1 MMKKFFAGAIA
12 LLVSLLAVADEGMW
26 LLPLLKKLNIKDMQA
41 KGLELS
47 AEDIYKVNGSSLK
60 DAIVIFG
67 GGCTGEVVS
76 PDGLLFT
83 NHHCGFGSIQALSS
97 VEHDYLKNGFWAM
110 NRGEELPAPGLQVTF
125 IRHIEDVT
133 KMVLSGVKNDMTE
146 AERAEKVQLNIEKL
160 TKRLEGKKDYKGR
173 SIMVRSFYGG
183 NQYFAFATEV
193 YKDVRLVGTP
203 PYAVGKFGGETD
215 NWMWPRHTGDFS
227 VFRIYA
233 APDGVSPAEYS
244 PENVPYKAPVHLT
257 VSTKGY
263 KEGDFAMI
271 MGFPGSTSRY
281 MTSWEID
288 QMLEVEN
295 PNRIYIRGERQAILK
310 ERMAADD
317 AIRIKYASKYASSSN
332 YWKNSIG
339 MSRGVK
345 KLGVKGQKEQI
356 ENEFTTW
363 VWSDMNKKRIDTY
376 GDALSLIEESVK
388 SATPIESDMQIINET
403 MFRAAEIIV
412 APLQY
417 RNALR
422 RTKSGEKAVEA
433 LTKFYKDYDEA
444 TDRLVSCRMFEVLR
458 EMIPAERRP
467 KSLEIIDTQF
477 GGDVKAFTEDLFNR
491 SAFANEENFLAAVG
505 REGGLEEIKNDVAYQ
520 IMEDVADL
528 YMQLRSS
535 VVPIQENFGKGHRLF
550 VKGLQEMNP
559 EKSYYPDANF
569 TLRLT
574 YGTILPYSP
583 ADGVLYKYYTTIDGV
598 VAKEDPSNP
607 VDFTVDERLKKL
619 YAAQDWGPY
628 ADADGTLHTCFL
640 STNDITG
647 GNSGSPILNAKG
659 QLIGLAFD
667 GNWEAMSGDI
677 AFEPNVQRTINVDVR
692 YVLWCIDKLGGAGYL
707 LEEMTI
713 E

>member
-1 MMKKFFAGAIA
+1 MKRFVVTA
-12 LLVSLLAVADEGMW
+12 LVSLFTINSFADEGMW
-26 LLPLLKKLNIKDMQA
+26 LLPLLQKLNIKDMQA

-47 AEDIYKVNGSSLK
+47 AEDIYKVNGASLK

-67 GGCTGEVVS
+67 NGCTGEVVS
-76 PDGLLFT
+76 ADGLLFT

-110 NRGEELPAPGLQVTF
+110 NRQEELPAPGLTVTF
-125 IRHIEDVT
+125 IRSIEDVT
-133 KMVLSGVKNDMTE
+133 KQVLKGVKEDMTFE
-146 AERAEKVQLNIEKL
+146 QRSEKVKTNSKALQEKL
-160 TKRLEGKKDYKGR
+160 EKKNEGKNI
-173 SIMVRSFYGG
+173 SIKEFFGG
-183 NQYFAFATEV
+183 NQYFAFVMEV

-233 APDGVSPAEYS
+233 APDGVTPAEYAK
-244 PENVPYKAPVHLT
+244 ENVPYKAPTHLT
-257 VSTKGY
+257 ISTQGY

-271 MGFPGSTSRY
+271 MGFPGSTTRY

-288 QMLEVEN
+288 QMLETEN

-356 ENEFTTW
+356 EKEFTAW
-363 VWSDMNKKRIDTY
+363 VWERMNKKRIELY
-376 GDALSLIEESVK
+376 GNALPMIEKAIKE
-388 SATPIESDMQIINET
+388 ATPIESDIQILSET
-403 MFRAAEIIV
+403 LFRAAEIVV
-412 APLQY
+412 APMRY

-422 RTKSGEKAVEA
+422 RGESVEVAVEA
-433 LTKFYKDYDEA
+433 MQKFYKDYDEA
-444 TDRLVSCRMFEVLR
+444 TDRLVSARMFEVLR

-467 KSLEIIDTQF
+467 ESLAVIDTEF
-477 GGDVKAFTEDLFNR
+477 GGDVKAFTENLFDK
-491 SAFANEENFLAAVG
+491 SAFANEEKFLAAVSA
-505 REGGLEEIKNDVAYQ
+505 EGGLDAIKKDAAYL
-520 IMEDVADL
+520 IMEDAMGVYTALYKSVA
-528 YMQLRSS
+528 
-535 VVPIQENFGKGHRLF
+535 PIQNDFKTGHRLF
-550 VKGLQEMNP
+550 VRGLQEMNP

-574 YGTILPYSP
+574 YGSVLPYSP

-598 VAKEDPSNP
+598 VAKEDPTNP
-607 VDFTVDERLKKL
+607 VDFTVDERLKTL
-619 YAAQDWGPY
+619 HAAQDWGPY

-647 GNSGSPILNAKG
+647 GNSGSPIMNSRG
-659 QLIGLAFD
+659 ELIGLAFD

-677 AFEPNVQRTINVDVR
+677 AFEPALQRTINVDVR

-707 LEEMTI
+707 LDEMTI
-713 E
+713 K